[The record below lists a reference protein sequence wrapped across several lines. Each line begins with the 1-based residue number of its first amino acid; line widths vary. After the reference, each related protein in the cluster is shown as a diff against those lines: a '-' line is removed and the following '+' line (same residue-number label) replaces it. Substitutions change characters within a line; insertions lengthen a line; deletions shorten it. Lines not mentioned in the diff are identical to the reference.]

1 MAVYTGIET
10 PLETIKS
17 AFSQMREMAQEMALR
32 LPPVPVGP
40 VDRVMD
46 LEQIYQTLSAPETDP
61 ALRNLVWAAVIRK
74 ARRKETGWILVA
86 AGLAYPKLVHKSQM
100 LAANFDGDTVEDQA
114 DLIEA
119 FIRAIRAINVEDP
132 TIRDMGAVA
141 SWAAFNA
148 VKRERRRESAAP
160 VSAPLSVESCAP
172 APEAVHPDI
181 LLARAVRLGVITA
194 EEAEYIGRSYLEDT
208 PIDEIVAWAGVS
220 RATFFR
226 YRADAEARL
235 VKAIRSKLL

>member
-1 MAVYTGIET
+1 MAVHTRIET

-17 AFSQMREMAQEMALR
+17 AFSQMREMPQEMTLR

-40 VDRVMD
+40 VSRVMD
-46 LEQIYQTLSAPETDP
+46 LEQIYQTISAPDTDP
-61 ALRNLVWAAVIRK
+61 AVRNLVWGAVVRK
-74 ARRKETGWILVA
+74 ARRRQAGWILA
-86 AGLAYPKLVHKSQM
+86 ALGLAYPKLVHKSQM
-100 LAANFDGDTVEDQA
+100 LAANFGGDRVEDQA

-119 FIRAIRAINVEDP
+119 FIRAVCAIDAADP

-148 VKRERRRESAAP
+148 LKRERRRESAAP
-160 VSAPLSVESCAP
+160 AIVPLDVESRVQAP
-172 APEAVHPDI
+172 AVGHPDI
-181 LLARAVRLGVITA
+181 VLARAVRLEVITA
-194 EEAEYIGRSYLEDT
+194 EEAEYIGRSRLEDT
-208 PIDEIVAWAGVS
+208 PIDEIVAWSGLS

-235 VKAIRSKLL
+235 VKAIRSKRL